1 MTSFDHAIDEYQ
13 RYLWQNGYKKNSIKN
28 YLKAIRQTLKNTE
41 LENITQRTLDD
52 ISIELRK
59 HYQPN
64 GNRIRH
70 AAINLFCKVVLKRND
85 LHLKIPRSMS
95 RNRDV
100 LTNEEVDKILEA
112 ASEESRAVYGVIQT
126 VYDCALRI
134 NEVCNLNLEDID
146 FQSMEI
152 SLRDTKT
159 GDNIVTMTTR
169 VAEAINDYLVYERC
183 PADKK
188 EKALFISEHGL
199 RIGEHFVRNHLKR
212 CAVEAGIHKRVYT
225 HMLRASCITHLFNE
239 GINPSSIQRHARHRD
254 FAQTMTY
261 NRPTQQQMKAD
272 IEKVFAKKP
281 DLNDEDRMKVVFDK
295 YARGE
300 ITGTELQALLEM
312 IRPKQLKHRGEFSGY
327 A

>member
-28 YLKAIRQTLKNTE
+28 YLKTIRQTLKNTD
-41 LENITQRTLDD
+41 LETITQRTLDD

-59 HYQPN
+59 CYQPN

-85 LHLKIPRSMS
+85 LHLKIPRSKH

-100 LTNEEVDKILEA
+100 LTNQEVEKILEA

-126 VYDCALRI
+126 IYDCALRI

-199 RIGEHFVRNHLKR
+199 RIGEHFVRSHLKR

-225 HMLRASCITHLFNE
+225 HMLRASCITHLLNN
-239 GINPSSIQRHARHRD
+239 GINPLIVQRHARHNSFRT
-254 FAQTMTY
+254 TMIY
-261 NRPTQQQMKAD
+261 NRPTQQQMKDD
-272 IEKVFAKKP
+272 IERIFVKKSV
-281 DLNDEDRMKVVFDK
+281 LEDKDREKAVFDK
-295 YARGE
+295 YLKGE
-300 ITGTELQALLEM
+300 ITVQEAMTLLEVM
-312 IRPKQLKHRGEFSGY
+312 RPKQLKPTSEFPGY
-327 A
+327 S

>member
-13 RYLWQNGYKKNSIKN
+13 RYLWQNGYRKNSIKH
-28 YLKAIRQTLKNTE
+28 YLKAIRQILKNTD
-41 LENITQRTLDD
+41 LETITQRTLDD

-59 HYQPN
+59 RYQPN

-85 LHLKIPRSMS
+85 LHLKIPRSKA

-100 LTNEEVDKILEA
+100 LTNKEMEKILGA
-112 ASEESRAVYGVIQT
+112 ASEESRAVFGVIQT
-126 VYDCALRI
+126 IYDCALRVS
-134 NEVCNLNLEDID
+134 EACNLNLEDID

-159 GDNIVTMTTR
+159 GDNIVTMTSR

-212 CAVEAGIHKRVYT
+212 CAVEAGIHKRVYP

-239 GINPSSIQRHARHRD
+239 GINPNSIQRHARHRD

-272 IEKVFAKKP
+272 IERVFAKKP
-281 DLNDEDRMKVVFDK
+281 DLNDEDRMRVVVDK
-295 YARGE
+295 YVHGE
-300 ITGTELQALLEM
+300 ITNTELQALLEM

>member
-13 RYLWQNGYKKNSIKN
+13 RYLWQNGYGKNSIKI
-28 YLKAIRQTLKNTE
+28 YLKAIRQTLKNTD

-52 ISIELRK
+52 ISIDLRK
-59 HYQPN
+59 RYQPN

-85 LHLKIPRSMS
+85 LHLKIPRSKA

-100 LTNEEVDKILEA
+100 LTNKEVEKILEA
-112 ASEESRAVYGVIQT
+112 ASEQSRVVYGVIQT
-126 VYDCALRI
+126 LYDCALRKC
-134 NEVCNLNLEDID
+134 EVCNLNLEDID
-146 FQSMEI
+146 FQNMEI
-152 SLRDTKT
+152 SLRNTKT
-159 GDNIVTMTTR
+159 GDNIVTMTSR
-169 VAEAINDYLVYERC
+169 VAEAISDYLLYERH
-183 PADKK
+183 PADKG
-188 EKALFISEHGL
+188 EKALFINEHGI
-199 RIGEHFVRNHLKR
+199 RIGEHFVRSRLKQ
-212 CAVEAGIHKRVYT
+212 CAVEAGIQRRVYT

-239 GINPSSIQRHARHRD
+239 GINPNSIQRHARHRD

-272 IEKVFAKKP
+272 IERVFAKKP
-281 DLNDEDRMKVVFDK
+281 DLNDEERMRVVIDK
-295 YARGE
+295 YVHGE
-300 ITGTELQALLEM
+300 ITNTELQALLEM